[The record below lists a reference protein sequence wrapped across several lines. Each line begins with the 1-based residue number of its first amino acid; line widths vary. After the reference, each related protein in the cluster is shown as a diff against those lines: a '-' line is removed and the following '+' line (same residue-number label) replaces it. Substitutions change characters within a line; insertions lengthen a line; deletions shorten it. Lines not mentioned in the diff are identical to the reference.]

1 MSGKGD
7 DMQKVINIHA
17 GHRERMKK
25 RFAVHGLDN
34 FDDVN
39 VLELLLFYARPRCD
53 TNVIAHNLLERFGGL
68 HQVFEASIPELS
80 SVNGVGEATAVFLHL
95 IPAVC
100 RRYMCDRE
108 FDGTVLDSTEAAG
121 KYAIALF
128 MFEREEVLRL
138 ICLDNM
144 QRVINSSVMSRG
156 TVNATP
162 ISHRRILEEVIRVNA
177 SAVILMHNHVNA
189 PDLPSAEDIKA
200 TKELAR
206 LLESTGVKLQD
217 HIIVSGSKYYSMAS
231 QPLMLRL

>member
-1 MSGKGD
+1 
-7 DMQKVINIHA
+7 
-17 GHRERMKK
+17 
-25 RFAVHGLDN
+25 
-34 FDDVN
+34 
-39 VLELLLFYARPRCD
+39 
-53 TNVIAHNLLERFGGL
+53 
-68 HQVFEASIPELS
+68 
-80 SVNGVGEATAVFLHL
+80 
-95 IPAVC
+95 
-100 RRYMCDRE
+100 
-108 FDGTVLDSTEAAG
+108 
-121 KYAIALF
+121 

-189 PDLPSAEDIKA
+189 PALPSAEDIKA